1 MSDEWMIT
9 GIDDH
14 KNRRRFILH
23 ERKRDFQIV
32 AERAE
37 SLREPVWGKDSYIV
51 SIVYQEDN
59 NDN

>member
-1 MSDEWMIT
+1 MNDEWMIT

-14 KNRRRFILH
+14 KNRRRFILRD
-23 ERKRDFQIV
+23 RKRDFKTV

-37 SLREPVWGKDSYIV
+37 SLRESVWGKNSYIV

-59 NDN
+59 NAN